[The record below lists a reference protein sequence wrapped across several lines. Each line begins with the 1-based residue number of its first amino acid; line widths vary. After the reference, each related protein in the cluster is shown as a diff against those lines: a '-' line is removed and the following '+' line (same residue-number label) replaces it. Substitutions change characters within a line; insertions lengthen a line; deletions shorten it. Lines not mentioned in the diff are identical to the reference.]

1 MKSPLEGNT
10 ASQTHSVES
19 LRKILEQQQKRLV
32 STEEAELIGESLVEF
47 FEALLQ
53 QPYGVEGSHGE

>member
-1 MKSPLEGNT
+1 MKSLLESNT
-10 ASQTHSVES
+10 ASHMRSVES
-19 LRKILEQQQKRLV
+19 LRKMLEQQQKRLV

-53 QPYGVEGSHGE
+53 QPYGVEGNRGE